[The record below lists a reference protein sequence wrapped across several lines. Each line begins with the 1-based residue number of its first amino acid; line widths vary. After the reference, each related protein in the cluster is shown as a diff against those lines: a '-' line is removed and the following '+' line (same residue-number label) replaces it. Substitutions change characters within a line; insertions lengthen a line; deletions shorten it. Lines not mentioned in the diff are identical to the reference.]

1 MSKIPQPFWAIV
13 LAFLGSVIGLCV
25 LYHQGGE
32 NAVNMGVLGIAASL
46 ISGSL
51 GAFAGHASANNK
63 TDVTAV
69 NASTNISPDA

>member
-1 MSKIPQPFWAIV
+1 MKNLPQPLWAIV
-13 LAFLGSVIGLCV
+13 LAFFGVTVALCCLFHANKDNSVTMAV
-25 LYHQGGE
+25 L
-32 NAVNMGVLGIAASL
+32 AVAANL
-46 ISGSL
+46 VSGAL